1 MARGVRKGEAFHKS
15 DETYLEATANII
27 ERSAADG
34 KITTED
40 AKLIK
45 AYLAEISAETGISPI
60 RKYKIAI
67 QLSGLRRF
75 LPPFREAVAPDLFA
89 AIEEI
94 KLDTKPDGSPRF
106 KANTQADMIRFLK
119 RFFLWLIEND
129 YSRIPEEKV
138 RKKIK
143 APAYERMTKTAEQL
157 LEEDE
162 VRAMID
168 AARTS
173 RDRAL
178 IAVLYESGCRIGEG
192 AALKWSDVRF
202 TESQTAAINTAGKTK
217 KQRYIPLVVARSYLA
232 TWKADYPGNPHGDSL
247 VFLTTTT
254 HGSLQYAGVVKQLRR
269 IAARAGIE
277 KHITPHLFRHSRIT
291 HLLRKGVPEP
301 VIKKLMW
308 GHLAT
313 DMLQTYGHLV
323 DRDIDDA
330 IAKLYGV
337 VTPETET
344 SDALEPRQCPRCFSV
359 WGPTLQHCGVCGAPL
374 TREGM
379 ADMDDA
385 LSELQSLLMQ
395 DPVRAIEAIRLMREK
410 GPSRSP
416 AA

>member
-1 MARGVRKGEAFHKS
+1 MARGVRNGGSFHKS
-15 DETYLEATANII
+15 DEAYLEATANII
-27 ERSAADG
+27 EQSAADG
-34 KITTED
+34 KITAED

-75 LPPFREAVAPDLFA
+75 LPPFREATAPDLFT

-94 KLDTKPDGSPRF
+94 KLDTKSDGTPRF
-106 KANTQADMIRFLK
+106 KTNTQADMIRFLK
-119 RFFLWLIEND
+119 RFYLWLIEND

-143 APAYERMTKTAEQL
+143 PPAYERMTKTAEEL
-157 LEEDE
+157 LEEEE
-162 VRAMID
+162 VRAMIE

-178 IAVLYESGCRIGEG
+178 LAVLYESGCRIGEL
-192 AALKWSDVRF
+192 AKLRWSDVRF
-202 TESQTAAINTAGKTK
+202 TENQTAAINTAGKTK
-217 KQRYIPLVVARSYLA
+217 KQRYIPIVAARSYLA
-232 TWKADYPGNPHGDSL
+232 AWRADYPGTPYGDNL

-254 HGSLQYAGVVKQLRR
+254 HGPLQYAGVVKQLRR
-269 IAARAGIE
+269 LAVRAGIE

-301 VIKKLMW
+301 VIKRMMW
-308 GHLAT
+308 GHLNT

-323 DRDIDDA
+323 DRDIDAA
-330 IAKLYGV
+330 IAQLYGV
-337 VTPETET
+337 VTPEAET

-374 TREGM
+374 TKEAAATIDQMQADVAAHPEVLQTLIDKRIREMKESG
-379 ADMDDA
+379 
-385 LSELQSLLMQ
+385 E
-395 DPVRAIEAIRLMREK
+395 I
-410 GPSRSP
+410 
-416 AA
+416 